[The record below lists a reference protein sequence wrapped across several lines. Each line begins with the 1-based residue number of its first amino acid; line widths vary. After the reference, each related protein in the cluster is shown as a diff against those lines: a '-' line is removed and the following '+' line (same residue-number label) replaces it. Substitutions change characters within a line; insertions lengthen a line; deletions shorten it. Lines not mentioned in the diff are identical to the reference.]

1 MLAAKNTDNI
11 NVRNSEGH
19 TPLHL
24 ACSFDKPDCV
34 KALLAAGADANIHST
49 RLGGASSEY
58 FAIQSIIIYYSNE
71 VVDLFLSN
79 GIQSTET
86 IAVCREMD
94 TRKLATSEMK
104 NGGTPLHWSTSREV
118 LQELILRGCDVNAI
132 NFEEKTAL
140 HVMVEK
146 KSVEC
151 VVALLAHEA
160 DVDLVDKDG
169 NTALHI
175 AIEKKHLPIIQCL
188 IVFGADFDRPNRRG
202 HTPRHMVGRSSQRGA
217 DDNILY
223 ILHSVGAKRCP
234 ELSHNC
240 PSGCNFNGDYNGI
253 PPEQPESPEQREQI
267 YQVLASTSR
276 NSTNRNQ
283 MANNFTNFLN
293 NSFCED
299 SPPETHVPVVGSVV
313 DVSAEEKG
321 RSIMDSLLSMFSK
334 KELAP
339 NLVKF
344 DKESE
349 IIVHGELAD
358 EIGHG
363 DHSNEMMVTETE
375 TKPKPDPGRGRL
387 LCLDGG
393 GIRGLVLV
401 QMLLEIERMAQTP
414 VHHMFDWVA
423 GTSTGGILA
432 LALGAGKT
440 MKQCMCLYLRM
451 KEQAFVGSRP
461 YPSEPL
467 ENLLKDTLGANS
479 VMTDIENPKL
489 MITGVMADRKPV
501 DLHLFRNYTSAS
513 EILGIITPDRKYYNR
528 TSNVCIRV

>member
-1 MLAAKNTDNI
+1 M
-11 NVRNSEGH
+11 
-19 TPLHL
+19 
-24 ACSFDKPDCV
+24 F
-34 KALLAAGADANIHST
+34 
-49 RLGGASSEY
+49 
-58 FAIQSIIIYYSNE
+58 
-71 VVDLFLSN
+71 
-79 GIQSTET
+79 TET
-86 IAVCREMD
+86 IAVCRELD

-118 LQELILRGCDVNAI
+118 LQELILRGCDVNAV

-146 KSVEC
+146 KSLEC
-151 VVALLAHEA
+151 VVALLTHEA
-160 DVDLVDKDG
+160 EVDLVDKDG

-188 IVFGADFDRPNRRG
+188 IVFGADFDRPNKRG
-202 HTPRHMVGRSSQRGA
+202 STPRHMVGRSFQRSA

-234 ELSHNC
+234 ELSASC
-240 PSGCNFNGDYNGI
+240 PSGCNAKGDYNGI

-276 NSTNRNQ
+276 NTTNRSNL
-283 MANNFTNFLN
+283 ANNFTNFLS

-299 SPPETHVPVVGSVV
+299 SPPEAHEPPVRSIV

-321 RSIMDSLLSMFSK
+321 RTIMDTLLSMFSK
-334 KELAP
+334 KEPAP

-349 IIVHGELAD
+349 VIFHGELAD
-358 EIGHG
+358 EMEDGEN
-363 DHSNEMMVTETE
+363 SSEMTVTDEK
-375 TKPKPDPGRGRL
+375 KPKADPGRGRL

-432 LALGAGKT
+432 LALGVGKT

-461 YPSEPL
+461 YPSENL
-467 ENLLKDTLGANS
+467 ENLLKDNLGAHS
-479 VMTDIENPKL
+479 VMTDIEHPKL

-513 EILGIITPDRKYYNR
+513 DILGIVTPDRK
-528 TSNVCIRV
+528 S

>member
-1 MLAAKNTDNI
+1 MNLRENN
-11 NVRNSEGH
+11 NH
-19 TPLHL
+19 
-24 ACSFDKPDCV
+24 
-34 KALLAAGADANIHST
+34 
-49 RLGGASSEY
+49 Y
-58 FAIQSIIIYYSNE
+58 
-71 VVDLFLSN
+71 LF
-79 GIQSTET
+79 TET
-86 IAVCREMD
+86 IAVCRELD

-118 LQELILRGCDVNAI
+118 LQELILRGCDVNAV
-132 NFEEKTAL
+132 NFEEKTPL

-146 KSVEC
+146 KSLEC
-151 VVALLAHEA
+151 VVALLTHEA
-160 DVDLVDKDG
+160 EVDLVDKDG

-202 HTPRHMVGRSSQRGA
+202 STPRHMVGRSFQRSA

-234 ELSHNC
+234 ELSASC
-240 PSGCNFNGDYNGI
+240 PSGCNAKGDYNGI

-276 NSTNRNQ
+276 NNTNRNNL
-283 MANNFTNFLN
+283 ANNFTNFLN

-299 SPPETHVPVVGSVV
+299 SPPEAHEPPVRSIV

-321 RSIMDSLLSMFSK
+321 RTIMDTLLSMFSK
-334 KELAP
+334 KEPAP

-349 IIVHGELAD
+349 IIIHGELAD
-358 EIGHG
+358 EMEEGG
-363 DHSNEMMVTETE
+363 SSSEMTATDVKKAEA
-375 TKPKPDPGRGRL
+375 DPGRGRL

-401 QMLLEIERMAQTP
+401 QMLLEIEKMAQTP

-432 LALGAGKT
+432 LALGVGKT

-461 YPSEPL
+461 YPSDNL
-467 ENLLKDTLGANS
+467 ENLLKDNLGAHS
-479 VMTDIENPKL
+479 VMTDIEYPKL

-513 EILGIITPDRKYYNR
+513 DILGIVTPDRK
-528 TSNVCIRV
+528 S

>member
-1 MLAAKNTDNI
+1 MNHSK
-11 NVRNSEGH
+11 
-19 TPLHL
+19 
-24 ACSFDKPDCV
+24 
-34 KALLAAGADANIHST
+34 LLI
-49 RLGGASSEY
+49 LKI
-58 FAIQSIIIYYSNE
+58 F
-71 VVDLFLSN
+71 LFFL
-79 GIQSTET
+79 ET
-86 IAVCREMD
+86 IAVCRELD

-118 LQELILRGCDVNAI
+118 LQELILRGCDVNAV

-151 VVALLAHEA
+151 VVSLLSHEA
-160 DVDLVDKDG
+160 DVDLLDKDG

-188 IVFGADFDRPNRRG
+188 IVFGADFNRLNRRG
-202 HTPRHMVGRSSQRGA
+202 HTPRHMVGRSHRST

-223 ILHSVGAKRCP
+223 ILHSVGAKRCS
-234 ELSHNC
+234 EMSRNC
-240 PSGCNFNGDYNGI
+240 PSGCNFSGDYNGI

-276 NSTNRNQ
+276 NSTNRTNL
-283 MANNFTNFLN
+283 ANNFTNFLN

-299 SPPETHVPVVGSVV
+299 SPPEAHEPAVGSIV

-321 RSIMDSLLSMFSK
+321 RTIMDTLLSMFSK
-334 KELAP
+334 KEPAP
-339 NLVKF
+339 NLVRF

-358 EIGHG
+358 ESEDG
-363 DHSNEMMVTETE
+363 DDSNEIIVEE
-375 TKPKPDPGRGRL
+375 KKAKPDPGRGRL

-401 QMLLEIERMAQTP
+401 QMLLEIERIAQTP

-432 LALGAGKT
+432 LALGVGKT

-461 YPSEPL
+461 YPSEHL
-467 ENLLKDTLGANS
+467 ENLLKDNLGAHS
-479 VMTDIENPKL
+479 VMTDIEHPKL
-489 MITGVMADRKPV
+489 MITAVMADRKPV

-513 EILGIITPDRKYYNR
+513 DILGIVTPDRK
-528 TSNVCIRV
+528 

>member
-1 MLAAKNTDNI
+1 MRIFTVH
-11 NVRNSEGH
+11 VRE
-19 TPLHL
+19 
-24 ACSFDKPDCV
+24 AQAVSFSSIEV
-34 KALLAAGADANIHST
+34 RLT
-49 RLGGASSEY
+49 RLLKLI
-58 FAIQSIIIYYSNE
+58 F
-71 VVDLFLSN
+71 
-79 GIQSTET
+79 GIFVPVNSET
-86 IAVCREMD
+86 IAVCRELD

-118 LQELILRGCDVNAI
+118 LLELILRGCDVNAV

-160 DVDLVDKDG
+160 EVDLVDKDG

-188 IVFGADFDRPNRRG
+188 IVFGADFNRPNRRG
-202 HTPRHMVGRSSQRGA
+202 HTPRHMVGRSPFRSA

-234 ELSHNC
+234 ELNHSC
-240 PSGCNFNGDYNGI
+240 PTGCNFNGDYNGI

-276 NSTNRNQ
+276 GNNSTNRNNL
-283 MANNFTNFLN
+283 ANNFTNFLN

-299 SPPETHVPVVGSVV
+299 SPLETHEPTVRKVV

-321 RSIMDSLLSMFSK
+321 RTIMDTLLSMFTK
-334 KELAP
+334 KEPTP

-344 DKESE
+344 DKESG
-349 IIVHGELAD
+349 IIVHGEIADELAD
-358 EIGHG
+358 GESSSG
-363 DHSNEMMVTETE
+363 MMVTEE
-375 TKPKPDPGRGRL
+375 NVMKPDPGRGRL

-401 QMLLEIERMAQTP
+401 QMLLEIERLAQAP

-440 MKQCMCLYLRM
+440 MRQCMCLYLRM

-461 YPSEPL
+461 YASENL
-467 ENLLKDTLGANS
+467 ENLLKDNLGAHS
-479 VMTDIENPKL
+479 VMTDIVHPKL
-489 MITGVMADRKPV
+489 MVTAVMADRKPV

-513 EILGIITPDRKYYNR
+513 EILGIVTPDRKSS
-528 TSNVCIRV
+528 TTCIYIRIQ

>member
-1 MLAAKNTDNI
+1 M
-11 NVRNSEGH
+11 NSTENFV
-19 TPLHL
+19 
-24 ACSFDKPDCV
+24 SFP
-34 KALLAAGADANIHST
+34 
-49 RLGGASSEY
+49 
-58 FAIQSIIIYYSNE
+58 
-71 VVDLFLSN
+71 
-79 GIQSTET
+79 ET
-86 IAVCREMD
+86 IAVCRELD

-104 NGGTPLHWSTSREV
+104 NGGTPLHWCTSRET
-118 LQELILRGCDVNAI
+118 LQELITRGCDVNAV

-146 KSVEC
+146 KNVAC

-160 DVDLVDKDG
+160 EVDMADKDG

-188 IVFGADFDRPNRRG
+188 IVFGADFNLPNRHG
-202 HTPRHMVGRSSQRGA
+202 QTPRHMVGRSAHRGA

-234 ELSHNC
+234 ESSHNC
-240 PSGCNFNGDYNGI
+240 PSGCSFPGDYNGI

-276 NSTNRNQ
+276 NNSNRSQ
-283 MANNFTNFLN
+283 LANNFSNFLN

-299 SPPETHVPVVGSVV
+299 SPPEAHEVTRVV
-313 DVSAEEKG
+313 DVSAEQKG
-321 RSIMDSLLSMFSK
+321 RTIMDTLLSMFSK
-334 KELAP
+334 KEPAP

-349 IIVHGELAD
+349 MITHGEMAED
-358 EIGHG
+358 EEDSYG
-363 DHSNEMMVTETE
+363 DIPPPAPEE
-375 TKPKPDPGRGRL
+375 KPAPGRGRL

-401 QMLLEIERMAQTP
+401 QMLMEIERVAQAP
-414 VHHMFDWVA
+414 VHHLFDWVA

-451 KEQAFVGSRP
+451 KEQTFVGSRP
-461 YPSEPL
+461 YPSENL
-467 ENLLKDTLGANS
+467 ESLLKETLGANS
-479 VMTDIENPKL
+479 VMTDIKHPKL

-513 EILGIITPDRKYYNR
+513 DILGIVTPDRK
-528 TSNVCIRV
+528 

>member
-1 MLAAKNTDNI
+1 
-11 NVRNSEGH
+11 
-19 TPLHL
+19 
-24 ACSFDKPDCV
+24 
-34 KALLAAGADANIHST
+34 
-49 RLGGASSEY
+49 
-58 FAIQSIIIYYSNE
+58 
-71 VVDLFLSN
+71 
-79 GIQSTET
+79 
-86 IAVCREMD
+86 
-94 TRKLATSEMK
+94 MK

-118 LQELILRGCDVNAI
+118 LQELILRGCDVNAV
-132 NFEEKTAL
+132 NFEEKSPL

-151 VVALLAHEA
+151 VVSLLSHEA
-160 DVDLVDKDG
+160 EVDLVDKDG

-188 IVFGADFDRPNRRG
+188 IVFGADLNRPNRRG
-202 HTPRHMVGRSSQRGA
+202 HTPRHMVGRSSQRSA

-234 ELSHNC
+234 ENNHNC
-240 PSGCNFNGDYNGI
+240 PTGCNFNGDYNGI

-276 NSTNRNQ
+276 NSNNRSQ
-283 MANNFTNFLN
+283 LANNFTNFLN

-299 SPPETHVPVVGSVV
+299 SPPEAHEPPVRQIV
-313 DVSAEEKG
+313 DVTDEVKG
-321 RSIMDSLLSMFSK
+321 RTIMDTLLSMFSK
-334 KELAP
+334 KEPAP

-358 EIGHG
+358 ELEDG
-363 DHSNEMMVTETE
+363 DSSSEMIVTEE
-375 TKPKPDPGRGRL
+375 KDKLKPDPGRGRL

-401 QMLLEIERMAQTP
+401 QMLLEIERISETP
-414 VHHMFDWVA
+414 IHHMFDWIA

-432 LALGAGKT
+432 LALGVGKT

-461 YPSEPL
+461 YPSENL
-467 ENLLKDTLGANS
+467 ENLLKDNLGAHS

-513 EILGIITPDRKYYNR
+513 DILGIVTPDRKCSTTVEFFR
-528 TSNVCIRV
+528 FVRLQ